1 MKIAGRWRP
10 STRKGFFAGGGLWPP
25 ECPARSRRAL
35 SLTLWSL
42 SPPLMNVLA
51 IIPAA
56 GMGVRMGGG
65 TPKQFLSLEG
75 VPILIHTLRKFAAS
89 NVIDGIFLALRPE
102 DMERARKDIDRER
115 FSKPVRLVAGGASRQ
130 ETVGRALAEAPAT
143 TEMVVVHDAVRPFVE
158 LDLIQRVVEAARQ
171 HGAAVLGIPSVDTV
185 KQVEQ
190 QIIRG
195 TIPRERIV
203 LAQTPQAFRFNLI
216 REAFARAEAD
226 GFYGS
231 DESSLV
237 ERLDHTVTVLMGS
250 DRNIKITKPS
260 DLPLAR
266 LYIAQERER
275 AERAET

>member
-1 MKIAGRWRP
+1 
-10 STRKGFFAGGGLWPP
+10 
-25 ECPARSRRAL
+25 
-35 SLTLWSL
+35 
-42 SPPLMNVLA
+42 
-51 IIPAA
+51 
-56 GMGVRMGGG
+56 MGGG

-75 VPILIHTLRKFAAS
+75 VPIFIHTLRKFAAS

-190 QIIRG
+190 QFIRG

-275 AERAET
+275 AERAETRS

>member
-1 MKIAGRWRP
+1 
-10 STRKGFFAGGGLWPP
+10 
-25 ECPARSRRAL
+25 
-35 SLTLWSL
+35 
-42 SPPLMNVLA
+42 
-51 IIPAA
+51 
-56 GMGVRMGGG
+56 MGGG

-75 VPILIHTLRKFAAS
+75 VPIFIHTLRKFAAS

-102 DMERARKDIDRER
+102 EMERARKDIDRER
-115 FSKPVRLVAGGASRQ
+115 FSKPVRLVAGGTSRQ
-130 ETVGRALAEAPAT
+130 ETVGHALAEAPAT

-185 KQVEQ
+185 KQVER

-275 AERAET
+275 AERAETRS